1 MDSVLDTGVGADLIL
16 RFLCSRLY
24 EESARDLAAL
34 FTSCKAW
41 ARHGDDAL
49 TTMKF
54 AYLQSFPAIARQWMD
69 ASNLSPF
76 GAPFDDRSARVAF
89 FKACRTLNAADPIPN
104 PNTRFSHRI
113 KKYCTRSS
121 SSGFILFEEPLEFF
135 GVLRAN
141 ASAQSMLGP
150 TRVIVGPS
158 FQSVDLSA
166 PELEGQFTLINH
178 NSESYKRDSTSLLAV
193 HPSALTCGED
203 IAMAVVHKLP
213 SRAMFGVDAT
223 LGRLLAGAPSV
234 SGAPA
239 PPWRHRLV
247 EWAAETVVPNG
258 PYFVCEGFC
267 EAMDPLSFTAPAGGG
282 FYDAAEVSHYGEN
295 LRTMM
300 YQFQI
305 EFRRREAMRTVEAG
319 HREFVSFVGLIFSG
333 VLDIKGTVFSLW
345 GKGRKRRATV
355 AVGGPVNTS
364 NKSVR
369 AGNTGP

>member
-1 MDSVLDTGVGADLIL
+1 MDSVLDTGLGPANLIL

-24 EESARDLAAL
+24 DESARDLAAL

-89 FKACRTLNAADPIPN
+89 LKACRTLNAAN
-104 PNTRFSHRI
+104 PNLNPHSRRRI
-113 KKYCTRSS
+113 EEYCEGCS
-121 SSGFILFEEPLEFF
+121 SSGLILFEEPLEFF

-141 ASAQSMLGP
+141 AKAQPKLGP

-158 FQSVDLSA
+158 FQTVDLSA
-166 PELEGQFTLINH
+166 PELKGQFTLINH
-178 NSESYKRDSTSLLAV
+178 NSESYETDSPSLLAV
-193 HPSALTCGED
+193 HPSALTCGET

-213 SRAMFGVDAT
+213 SGAVFGVDAT
-223 LGRLLAGAPSV
+223 LGRLLAGAPSA

-247 EWAAETVVPNG
+247 KWAAETVVPNG

-282 FYDAAEVSHYGEN
+282 FYDAATVRHYEEN
-295 LRTMM
+295 LRTFMM
-300 YQFQI
+300 RFQI
-305 EFRRREAMRTVEAG
+305 ELRRREAVRTVEAG
-319 HREFVSFVGLIFSG
+319 HREFVSFVYLGFSG
-333 VLDIKGTVFSLW
+333 VLDSKGTVFSLW
-345 GKGRKRRATV
+345 DQGRKRCATV
-355 AVGGPVNTS
+355 AAGGLVNAS

>member
-1 MDSVLDTGVGADLIL
+1 MDSVLDTGLGPANLIL
-16 RFLCSRLY
+16 QFLCSRLY
-24 EESARDLAAL
+24 EESARDLATL

-69 ASNLSPF
+69 ASNGSPF
-76 GAPFDDRSARVAF
+76 GAPFDNDGSARVAF
-89 FKACRTLNAADPIPN
+89 LKACRTLHAAN
-104 PNTRFSHRI
+104 PNTRSMRRI
-113 KKYCTRSS
+113 EEYCTSCS
-121 SSGFILFEEPLEFF
+121 SSGLILFEDPLEFF

-141 ASAQSMLGP
+141 ASAHTKLGP

-158 FQSVDLSA
+158 FQTVDLSA
-166 PELEGQFTLINH
+166 PQLEGQFTLIPH
-178 NSESYKRDSTSLLAV
+178 NSESYERDDDSPSLLAV
-193 HPSALTCGED
+193 HPSAFTCGED
-203 IAMAVVHKLP
+203 IAMAVIHKLP
-213 SRAMFGVDAT
+213 SRAVFGIDAT
-223 LGRLLAGAPSV
+223 LGRLLAGAPSK

-247 EWAAETVVPNG
+247 KWAAEAVVPNG

-282 FYDAAEVSHYGEN
+282 FYDAAAVRSYGKN
-295 LRTMM
+295 LRMLM
-300 YQFQI
+300 VRFQI
-305 EFRRREAMRTVEAG
+305 EFRRREVVRTVEVG
-319 HREFVSFVGLIFSG
+319 QREFVSFVGLRFSG

-355 AVGGPVNTS
+355 VAGGPVNAS
-364 NKSVR
+364 NESVR
-369 AGNTGP
+369 VGNTGP